1 MKFPKP
7 LKITSRTSTITNAFV
22 QAIIPFSQ
30 PDVEELL
37 ESLRF
42 LGMTKESISCCYCGD
57 KASDWDHLRPLVK
70 DKKPT
75 GFISDYRNLVP
86 CCAPCNQSKSGS
98 HWRNWICS
106 SAKKSPLSRKIV
118 DLDKR
123 ITTLEKFEIWGQ
135 VAALRIEELAD
146 PETLKQYWLSLELIK
161 TKMKDAQ
168 IIAQAIKLEV
178 LHSLKKQAQIQP
190 FLRGEKNHRGEE

>member
-30 PDVEELL
+30 PEADQLL

-42 LGMTKESISCCYCGD
+42 LGMTKENISCCYCGD

-75 GFISDYRNLVP
+75 GFISDFRNLVP

-98 HWRNWICS
+98 NWRDWICS
-106 SAKKSPLSRKIV
+106 SAKRSPLSRKV
-118 DLDKR
+118 FDLDKR
-123 ITTLEKFEIWGQ
+123 IAALEQFEIWGE
-135 VAALRIEELAD
+135 VAPLRIEELSNPAKL
-146 PETLKQYWLSLELIK
+146 EQYWLSLEEIK
-161 TKMKDAQ
+161 AKMKDAQ
-168 IIAQAIKLEV
+168 IIAQAIRSEV
-178 LHSLKKQAQIQP
+178 LSNLQMSAENLVHSKRVAPLGQ
-190 FLRGEKNHRGEE
+190 